1 MISYKIGLLHGN
13 HNIWNTCTS
22 SKNDQVQHRFTL
34 TKSKRMSTYKT
45 VTTVP
50 GKHEIPIECLRLVC
64 SLNRL

>member
-1 MISYKIGLLHGN
+1 MATTIYGKHV
-13 HNIWNTCTS
+13 HQV
-22 SKNDQVQHRFTL
+22 KNDQVQHRFTL

-50 GKHEIPIECLRLVC
+50 GKHEIPIECLRLVF